1 MTIQFMV
8 IIISMAALQLIGAEL
23 CFHKVTIKRAGGAA
37 GCYQLIDAS
46 CSLDIFPFK
55 EAN

>member
-8 IIISMAALQLIGAEL
+8 IIISMAALLLIGVV
-23 CFHKVTIKRAGGAA
+23 CFHKVMIKRAAGVA
-37 GCYQLIDAS
+37 GCYQLTDAS